1 MRIHV
6 FQHVAFEDPGTI
18 RLWAE
23 AKGHACPQPA
33 WTPTKAAAPRRL
45 RPPVVLGGPMNI
57 HEEEAHPWLAA
68 EKAAVRA
75 AVDAG
80 KGVLGICLGAQ
91 LLSHI
96 LGGEV
101 TQNEHVEIGWQPVTL
116 TPQGAAHPLF
126 AGFPETFT
134 AFHWHGDTFS
144 IPAGAIHAASSPGC
158 ANQAFVLGDRVA
170 GLQFH
175 LETAPA
181 NLVSLVKHCAS
192 EIVPGP
198 YVQGPRPCTTAGRPS
213 RRSRNSCTASWTPWK
228 PRSTRKAE
236 TMRKA
241 DREITSIRGIEDILA
256 SQRVCRLG
264 MISEGRAYVVPV
276 NFGYE
281 PGALYI
287 HSSRKGKK
295 AEALARNPEV
305 CFEVDTDVAVVS
317 GELPCSTPPTNRS
330 VIGLGPG
337 RVPHPT
343 PRKLHGLRVILRA
356 HGGPETGLR
365 ARGAAGH
372 GRIRIDIESLTENP
386 DPAPQPPGIEASG
399 GQGRNF
405 LKSFSPGPSS
415 KIFIG
420 FASFPDRRRSCPT
433 SPTPAARCT
442 VRKAHRT

>member
-23 AKGHACPQPA
+23 AKGHALSA
-33 WTPTKAAAPRRL
+33 TRL
-45 RPPVVLGGPMNI
+45 DADESPPPPDAYDLLVVLGGPMNI

-198 YVQGPRPCTTAGRPS
+198 YVQGPKAMHNGRPAFAPLKELMYRFLDS
-213 RRSRNSCTASWTPWK
+213 LEA
-228 PRSTRKAE
+228 
-236 TMRKA
+236 
-241 DREITSIRGIEDILA
+241 
-256 SQRVCRLG
+256 
-264 MISEGRAYVVPV
+264 
-276 NFGYE
+276 
-281 PGALYI
+281 AL
-287 HSSRKGKK
+287 
-295 AEALARNPEV
+295 NP
-305 CFEVDTDVAVVS
+305 
-317 GELPCSTPPTNRS
+317 
-330 VIGLGPG
+330 
-337 RVPHPT
+337 
-343 PRKLHGLRVILRA
+343 
-356 HGGPETGLR
+356 
-365 ARGAAGH
+365 
-372 GRIRIDIESLTENP
+372 
-386 DPAPQPPGIEASG
+386 
-399 GQGRNF
+399 
-405 LKSFSPGPSS
+405 
-415 KIFIG
+415 
-420 FASFPDRRRSCPT
+420 
-433 SPTPAARCT
+433 
-442 VRKAHRT
+442 